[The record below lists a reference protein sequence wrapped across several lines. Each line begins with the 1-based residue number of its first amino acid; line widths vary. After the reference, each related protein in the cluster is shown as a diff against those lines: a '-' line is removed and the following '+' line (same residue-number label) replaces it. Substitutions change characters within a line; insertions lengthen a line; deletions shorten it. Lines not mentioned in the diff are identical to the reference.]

1 MFRTAVTPTMIA
13 GALTIAACAP
23 MQAPINTEQVR
34 AGGSYQAQYR
44 AEDHARRQSNAETS
58 ATLNETACANDA
70 AIASAAPAAAPS
82 AFSHEHLSP
91 GDLLRIDVG
100 EDETFSGEFEI
111 SRDGKL
117 KAPFL
122 KAIATKGRSAGELSD
137 DLRAR
142 LVAEDY
148 YHAPGPRVSIRVTEF
163 ASVRVAISGAVFE
176 PREAVIGETG
186 DDRDL
191 ARQRAVGGH
200 TERRNLSA
208 ALRAAGGVRP
218 DADLSKVQIIRDGE
232 AHVLDLRRAMVGRA
246 FPDVMLLAGDEVIV
260 PSRGC
265 FQEALMTPTSI
276 TAPGV
281 KVFMSNLTKP
291 ADANALSAVGKDA
304 RELRYGTRMIQA
316 VVGMNCYGGA
326 KLTNA
331 DRSAVLFTRNP
342 ITGESIV
349 IERKIED
356 LLRGAARDELDPY
369 ILPGDALACY
379 DSAVTDITELARSFG
394 IVVAGAVLA
403 L

>member
-1 MFRTAVTPTMIA
+1 MFRIAIAPAAVA
-13 GALTIAACAP
+13 GVLSIAACSP
-23 MQAPINTEQVR
+23 MQTPVNMEKVAVG
-34 AGGSYQAQYR
+34 ASYQAQYR
-44 AEDHARRQSNAETS
+44 AEVHARRQRAAESS
-58 ATLNETACANDA
+58 ARLNETACANDDGVGSA
-70 AIASAAPAAAPS
+70 TPVAAPP

-163 ASVRVAISGAVFE
+163 APVRIAISGAVFE
-176 PREAVIGETG
+176 PREAVIGEAG
-186 DDRDL
+186 DVRDV
-191 ARQRAVGGH
+191 ARQRALGGN
-200 TERRNLSA
+200 TEGRNLSA

-218 DADLSKVQIIRDGE
+218 DADLSQVRIIRDGE
-232 AHVLDLRRAMVGRA
+232 EHVLDLRRAMAGRA
-246 FPDVMLLAGDEVIV
+246 FPDVMLLAGDEIIV

-265 FQEALMTPTSI
+265 FQEALMKPTSI

-342 ITGESIV
+342 ISGQSIV

-356 LLRGAARDELDPY
+356 LLRGAARDDLDPY

-379 DSAVTDITELARSFG
+379 DSAVTDVTELARSFG
-394 IVVAGAVLA
+394 IVLAGGLLA